1 MADNRLF
8 RTALFG
14 GYNKEDVEEYIK
26 TLEHEIESIKV
37 LHQKEKS
44 ELQKKAQEAAETTG
58 EEEEELQIEI
68 RIARE
73 ETEKLRLEN
82 EELKE
87 KLEKLRTPQMEQ
99 PEQSVQQTVEEIKKE
114 PVREDEFFD
123 YDTVNRIMEDARRNA
138 AQMEKEAADRAEQ
151 ILERARVHA
160 EQQKDV
166 IVRQINAQL
175 EEKGIQLIAAKYK
188 IEQYAKEIE
197 NAQMG
202 LGNLNSRIREMAENM
217 PVRLDNYWDGEP
229 YRTLISEK
237 EKENAERAIDY
248 GREIASD
255 DLS

>member
-1 MADNRLF
+1 
-8 RTALFG
+8 
-14 GYNKEDVEEYIK
+14 
-26 TLEHEIESIKV
+26 
-37 LHQKEKS
+37 
-44 ELQKKAQEAAETTG
+44 
-58 EEEEELQIEI
+58 
-68 RIARE
+68 
-73 ETEKLRLEN
+73 
-82 EELKE
+82 
-87 KLEKLRTPQMEQ
+87 MEQ

-138 AQMEKEAADRAEQ
+138 AQIEKEAADRAEQ

-175 EEKGIQLIAAKYK
+175 EEKGIQLSAAKYK

-197 NAQMG
+197 NAQIG